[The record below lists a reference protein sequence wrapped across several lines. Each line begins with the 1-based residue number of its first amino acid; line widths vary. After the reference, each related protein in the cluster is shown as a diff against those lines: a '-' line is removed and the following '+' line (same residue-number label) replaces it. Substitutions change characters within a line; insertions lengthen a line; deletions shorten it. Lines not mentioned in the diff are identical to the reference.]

1 MAAFFHLHNLGG
13 YFMKSV
19 KSCLLLG
26 SVLAAFATS
35 AAQAQNNRAPNYN
48 TPRAPA
54 VSFTHVGLRYM
65 FQDLD
70 QYDCDQDGPNIYGS
84 LDIQDGWYA
93 RASFSDVSGDN
104 CGSTNVQAGGGY
116 HTRFEDNMEMYG
128 TVSFESISPDGYGSE
143 SGIVLAAGLRGF
155 LSQQLEGGVEL
166 MHSSTGPGNTAI
178 NGLLAYWFNDA
189 VAGTFDVGL
198 GSDVTTFAVGARLN
212 F

>member
-1 MAAFFHLHNLGG
+1 
-13 YFMKSV
+13 MKSV

-26 SVLAAFATS
+26 SLLAAGFATS

-48 TPRAPA
+48 NTLAPA

-93 RASFSDVSGDN
+93 RASFSDVSGDDG
-104 CGSTNVQAGGGY
+104 CGSSNVQAGGGY
-116 HTRFEDNMEMYG
+116 HTRFEDNMEMYASL
-128 TVSFESISPDGYGSE
+128 SFESISPEGDVDSD
-143 SGIVLAAGLRGF
+143 SGLVMAAGLRGF
-155 LSQQLEGGVEL
+155 LTQQLEGGVEL
-166 MHSSTGPGNTAI
+166 MHSTTFDGNTAI
-178 NGLLAYWFNDA
+178 NGLLAYWFNDS
-189 VAGTFDVGL
+189 VAATFDVGL

>member
-1 MAAFFHLHNLGG
+1 
-13 YFMKSV
+13 MKSV
-19 KSCLLLG
+19 KSCWLLG
-26 SVLAAFATS
+26 SLLAAGFATS

-48 TPRAPA
+48 NTLAPA

-93 RASFSDVSGDN
+93 RASFSDVSGDDG
-104 CGSTNVQAGGGY
+104 CGSSNVQAGGGY
-116 HTRFEDNMEMYG
+116 HTRFEDNMEMYASL
-128 TVSFESISPDGYGSE
+128 SFESISPEGDVDSD
-143 SGIVLAAGLRGF
+143 SGLVMAAGLRGF
-155 LSQQLEGGVEL
+155 LTQQLEGGVEL
-166 MHSSTGPGNTAI
+166 MHSTTFDGNTAI
-178 NGLLAYWFNDA
+178 NGLLAYWFNDS
-189 VAGTFDVGL
+189 VAATFDVGL

>member
-1 MAAFFHLHNLGG
+1 
-13 YFMKSV
+13 MKSV

-26 SVLAAFATS
+26 SLLAAGFATS

-48 TPRAPA
+48 NTLAPA

-166 MHSSTGPGNTAI
+166 MHSSTGDGNTAI

>member
-1 MAAFFHLHNLGG
+1 
-13 YFMKSV
+13 MKSV
-19 KSCLLLG
+19 KSGLVLG
-26 SVLAAFATS
+26 SLLAAGFAAST
-35 AAQAQNNRAPNYN
+35 AQAQNNRAPTYN
-48 TPRAPA
+48 TRAPA
-54 VSFTHVGLRYM
+54 VSFTHVGVRYM

-93 RASFSDVSGDN
+93 RASFSDVNGDN

-116 HTRFEDNMEMYG
+116 HTRFDDNMEMYASL
-128 TVSFESISPDGYGSE
+128 SFESISPDGDTGSE

-178 NGLLAYWFNDA
+178 NGLLAYWLNDA
-189 VAGTFDVGL
+189 VAATFDVGL
-198 GSDVTTFAVGARLN
+198 GSEVTTFAIGARLN

>member
-1 MAAFFHLHNLGG
+1 
-13 YFMKSV
+13 MKSV

-26 SVLAAFATS
+26 SLLAAGFATS

-48 TPRAPA
+48 NTLAPA

-93 RASFSDVSGDN
+93 RASFSDVSGDDG
-104 CGSTNVQAGGGY
+104 CGSSNVQAGGGY
-116 HTRFEDNMEMYG
+116 HTRFEDNMEMYASL
-128 TVSFESISPDGYGSE
+128 SFESISPEGDADSD
-143 SGIVLAAGLRGF
+143 SGLVMAAGLRGF
-155 LSQQLEGGVEL
+155 LTQQLEGGVEL
-166 MHSSTGPGNTAI
+166 MHSTTFDGNTAI

-189 VAGTFDVGL
+189 VAATFDVGL